1 MRSTFPYR
9 IASPIARGILLAALS
24 MGCAPAYS
32 ENPRFG
38 IGEAATPELIQA
50 WNIDVRPDGL
60 GLPVG
65 HGTAAEG
72 AALYEAHCESCHGV
86 DGVGGAYGSLVGR
99 LADDN
104 FSFGVDPALKKTI
117 GNYWPYATTIFD
129 YLRRAMPFDAPGSLK
144 TNEVYSLVAYLL
156 AENRVI
162 SEDMVMNQSTLPK
175 VRMPAAG
182 RFVPD
187 DRKGGH
193 EVR

>member
-1 MRSTFPYR
+1 MISTVPKR
-9 IASPIARGILLAALS
+9 IAPSRARGILLAALS

-32 ENPRFG
+32 EEPRFG
-38 IGEAATPELIQA
+38 IGQAATPEIIQA

-60 GLPVG
+60 GLPTG

-72 AALYEAHCESCHGV
+72 AALYKAQCESCHGV
-86 DGVGGAYGSLVGR
+86 AGVGGPYGSLVGR
-99 LADDN
+99 LPDDN
-104 FSFGVDPALKKTI
+104 FSFGVDPTLKKTI
-117 GNYWPYATTIFD
+117 GSYWPYATTIYD
-129 YLRRAMPFDAPGSLK
+129 YLRRAMPFNAPGSLK
-144 TNEVYSLVAYLL
+144 TNEIYSLVAYLL

-162 SEDMVMNQSTLPK
+162 SEDMVLNQSTLPK

-187 DRKGGH
+187 DREGGR